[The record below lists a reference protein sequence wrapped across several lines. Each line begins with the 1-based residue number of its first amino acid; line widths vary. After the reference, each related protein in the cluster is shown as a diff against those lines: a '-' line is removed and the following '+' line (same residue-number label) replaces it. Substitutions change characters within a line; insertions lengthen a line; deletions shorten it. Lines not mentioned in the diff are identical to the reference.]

1 MDESYYDCWKI
12 LLRPLQSW
20 AWGLKS
26 SVHRGGFG
34 LCRACRAQAGHFE
47 CRVEGSFG
55 LGLESLGFKFKV

>member
-26 SVHRGGFG
+26 SVHRGGASG
-34 LCRACRAQAGHFE
+34 YAGHVE
-47 CRVEGSFG
+47 RRPGISNAGSRV
-55 LGLESLGFKFKV
+55 LLVWVWKV